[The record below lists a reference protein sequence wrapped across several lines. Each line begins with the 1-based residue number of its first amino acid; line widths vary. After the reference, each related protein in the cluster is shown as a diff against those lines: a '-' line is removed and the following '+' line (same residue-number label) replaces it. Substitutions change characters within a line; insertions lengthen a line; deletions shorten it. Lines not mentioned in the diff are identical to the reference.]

1 MRFYQWYKITKI
13 KNNSY
18 FFAIDIYANEERGL
32 CWGFNSDGIKLEIS
46 EDVKHPEYFNE
57 KWNKEFYE
65 EIEFHNFDRE
75 MVKEIFTSFLNRRK
89 LICNGKVKLTF
100 QNLLL

>member
-32 CWGFNSDGIKLEIS
+32 CWGFDSDGTRLGMSKDIQ
-46 EDVKHPEYFNE
+46 HPESYQD
-57 KWNKEFYE
+57 KWSKMFWE
-65 EIEFHNFDRE
+65 ETELHSFDRE
-75 MVKEIFTSFLNRRK
+75 MIEKIFTSFLK
-89 LICNGKVKLTF
+89 
-100 QNLLL
+100 